1 MDLEFSRTLIVR
13 EAMSSPVIMVSENDS
28 TANAARVMKKHGI
41 GAIFIHRGESQPV
54 GIVTERDLVYR
65 VIAEGGSPDEIKV
78 KDVMSSPLV
87 TVDPEASLEEAM
99 ALMGANNV
107 RRLGVVYRESLE
119 GVISDKDIINI
130 MPTIIEIVRERSKIQ
145 SGDRSAGQSI
155 VGYCDR
161 CEMYTTNLRS
171 VTGDF
176 LCEDCRAD

>member
-1 MDLEFSRTLIVR
+1 LDLEFRRTLIVR
-13 EAMSSPVIMVSENDS
+13 EAMSSPVVMVSENDS

-41 GAIFIHRGESQPV
+41 GAIFIYRGESRPV

-65 VIAEGGSPDEIKV
+65 VIAEGGSPGEIKV

-107 RRLGVVYRESLE
+107 RRLGVVYRGNLE

-171 VTGDF
+171 VAGDF